1 MKFIEWFFLNKGREP
16 DGLFSLAHIV
26 TVTVILLFLSL
37 VAINLGR
44 KYKENPKA
52 IDVILKV
59 SAIIMIV
66 LYVAEVLGGFL
77 HLYMGK
83 GLVLGTE
90 EGNRAYF
97 GLLVNS
103 APLFLCDIA
112 IFSIP
117 LIAFTKGKIR
127 SILSDFMGIWGIPM
141 GVIGTY
147 LAGNVFGVSPVISFD
162 GLLCIFIH
170 VVPMSVTIFLYI
182 IKFATI
188 DKANMKTS
196 LLSFFCFSLF
206 VLVYNYIFGTNFM
219 FFFTGDGTP
228 FDLFRPYVSL
238 PVYQVIVF
246 SLYMSYMILFY
257 YAFHFF
263 KSKVVL
269 KKGSVQY

>member
-1 MKFIEWFFLNKGREP
+1 MKFIEWFFLNEGREP
-16 DGLFSLAHIV
+16 EGLFSLAHIV
-26 TVTVILLFLSL
+26 TVTVILVLLSV

-44 KYKENPKA
+44 KYKDNPKA
-52 IDVILKV
+52 IDVVLKV

-66 LYVAEVLGGFL
+66 LYIAEVLGGFL

-83 GLVLGTE
+83 GFVLGTE

-103 APLFLCDIA
+103 MPLFLCDIA

-117 LIAFTKGKIR
+117 LIAFTKGKVR
-127 SILSDFMGIWGIPM
+127 TILSDFMGIWGIPM

-196 LLSFFCFSLF
+196 LLSFLCFLLF

-228 FDLFRPYVSL
+228 FDLIRPYVSL

-246 SLYMSYMILFY
+246 TLYMSYMILFC

-269 KKGSVQY
+269 KKVPVQY